1 MTTAI
6 KSFSLG
12 DLPFGWFDF
21 LFIALLL
28 FGLYRGR
35 KNGMTKEFIPAF
47 RWVAIII
54 AAGLGYEMMGDVF
67 HNFFGVTRATS
78 YVLGYLAVA
87 FVVFLLFVPVQG
99 FLTPRL
105 AGSNIFGGSE
115 YYLGIFAGFICYLSI
130 ILFFLALMNAPRYSA
145 ADIQAQ
151 KEYAFNT
158 FGGGQQGFTGDYFP
172 TFQQVQA
179 GVFKNSLV
187 GPFIKDHLGVVL
199 IDTAPAGG
207 EKKLAKQK

>member
-1 MTTAI
+1 MN
-6 KSFSLG
+6 
-12 DLPFGWFDF
+12 DLPLGWFDF

-47 RWVAIII
+47 RWVVVVV
-54 AAGLGYEMMGDVF
+54 AAGLGYEMTGDVF
-67 HNFFGVTRATS
+67 HNFLGVDRATS
-78 YVLGYLAVA
+78 YVFGYLAVA
-87 FVVFLLFVPVQG
+87 LVVFLVFIPVQN

-105 AGSNIFGGSE
+105 TGSNIFGGSE
-115 YYLGIFAGFICYLSI
+115 YYLGIVAGFVCYLAV

-145 ADIQAQ
+145 AEIQAQ
-151 KEYAFNT
+151 REYAFKT
-158 FGGGQQGFTGDYFP
+158 FGGGQQGFSGDFFP

-187 GPFIKDHLGVVL
+187 GPFIKDHLGMIL
-199 IDTAPAGG
+199 IDGSPAGG